1 MGANVY
7 VFRYASHRKGGA
19 LMSTLGGYMF
29 GQFTVMQ
36 YLEFFI
42 RILISCACGACI
54 GFERTKRLKEAGVRT
69 HIIVCCAAALT
80 MIVSKYGFVDMTSEA
95 GLVYPGT
102 HSTDPARLAAQI
114 ISGVSFLGA
123 GIIFR
128 NGNSVRGLTTAAGIW
143 ATAGIGLSIG
153 AGMYV
158 IGLIGT
164 FVIALIQILMHK
176 FTVGADSMMIGT
188 ISCRVMDQEAFR
200 KALDE
205 YVQHNKMQIIG
216 TKVKF
221 NEDGSE
227 TYQFTLRMKVDTTVN
242 DLLRFLE
249 SIENVRA
256 ISCEIEK

>member
-1 MGANVY
+1 
-7 VFRYASHRKGGA
+7 
-19 LMSTLGGYMF
+19 MSTLAGYMLGHF
-29 GQFTVMQ
+29 SLLQ
-36 YLEFFI
+36 YAEFLI
-42 RILISCACGACI
+42 RILVSCFCGACI
-54 GFERTKRLKEAGVRT
+54 GYERTKRLKEAGIRT

-80 MIVSKYGFVDMTSEA
+80 MLISKYGFVDMSMESEFF
-95 GLVYPGT
+95 PGT

-143 ATAGIGLSIG
+143 ATAAIGLAIG

-164 FVIALIQILMHK
+164 LIIAAIQIIMHR
-176 FTVGADSMMIGT
+176 FTIGTDSMMIGT
-188 ISCRVMDQEAFR
+188 ISCRTEKPDQFR

-205 YVQHNKMQIIG
+205 YVAKNKMQVIA

-221 NEDGSE
+221 SDDGSE
-227 TYQFTLRMKVDTTVN
+227 TYQFTLRMHVDTTVN
-242 DLLRFLE
+242 DLLQFLE
-249 SIENVRA
+249 SVESVKA

>member
-1 MGANVY
+1 M
-7 VFRYASHRKGGA
+7 
-19 LMSTLGGYMF
+19 L
-29 GQFTVMQ
+29 GQFSLAQ
-36 YLEFFI
+36 YLEFLI
-42 RILISCACGACI
+42 RILVSCICGAAI
-54 GFERTKRLKEAGVRT
+54 GYERTKRLKEAGIRT

-80 MIVSKYGFVDMTSEA
+80 MIISKYGFVDMS
-95 GLVYPGT
+95 VNDIFYPGT

-128 NGNSVRGLTTAAGIW
+128 NGGSVRGLTTAAGIW
-143 ATAGIGLSIG
+143 ATAAIGLAIG

-164 FVIALIQILMHK
+164 VVIAVIQIIMHR
-176 FTVGADSMMIGT
+176 FTIGTDSMMVGT
-188 ISCRVMDQEAFR
+188 ISCRVQEPEPFR
-200 KALDE
+200 KALND
-205 YVQHNKMQIIG
+205 YTNRNKMQIIA

-221 NEDGSE
+221 NDDGSQ
-227 TYQFTLRMKVDTTVN
+227 TYQFTLRMHVDTTVN
-242 DLLRFLE
+242 DLLGFLE

>member
-1 MGANVY
+1 
-7 VFRYASHRKGGA
+7 
-19 LMSTLGGYMF
+19 MSTLAGYMLGHF
-29 GQFTVMQ
+29 SLLQ
-36 YLEFFI
+36 YAEFLI
-42 RILISCACGACI
+42 RILVSCFCGACI
-54 GFERTKRLKEAGVRT
+54 GYERTKRLKEAGIRT

-80 MIVSKYGFVDMTSEA
+80 MLISKYGFVDMSME
-95 GLVYPGT
+95 GEFFPGT

-143 ATAGIGLSIG
+143 ATAAIGLAIG

-164 FVIALIQILMHK
+164 LIIAAIQIIMHR
-176 FTVGADSMMIGT
+176 FTIGTDSMMIGT
-188 ISCRVMDQEAFR
+188 ISCRTEKPDHFR

-205 YVQHNKMQIIG
+205 YVAKNKMQVIA

-221 NEDGSE
+221 SEDGSE
-227 TYQFTLRMKVDTTVN
+227 TYQFTLRMHVDTTVN
-242 DLLRFLE
+242 DLLQFLE
-249 SIENVRA
+249 SVESVKA

>member
-1 MGANVY
+1 MLGH
-7 VFRYASHRKGGA
+7 FSLLQYA
-19 LMSTLGGYMF
+19 
-29 GQFTVMQ
+29 
-36 YLEFFI
+36 EFLI
-42 RILISCACGACI
+42 RILVSCFCGACI
-54 GFERTKRLKEAGVRT
+54 GYERTKRLKEAGIRT

-80 MIVSKYGFVDMTSEA
+80 MIISKYGFVDMNMEGA
-95 GLVYPGT
+95 FFPGT

-143 ATAGIGLSIG
+143 ATAAIGLAIG

-164 FVIALIQILMHK
+164 LIIAAIQIVMHR
-176 FTVGADSMMIGT
+176 FTIGTDSMMVGT
-188 ISCRVMDQEAFR
+188 ISCKTEQPTQFR

-205 YVQHNKMQIIG
+205 YVARNKMQVLA

-221 NEDGSE
+221 SDDGSE
-227 TYQFTLRMKVDTTVN
+227 TYQFTLRMHVDTTVN
-242 DLLRFLE
+242 DLLQFLE
-249 SIENVRA
+249 SVENVKA

>member
-1 MGANVY
+1 M
-7 VFRYASHRKGGA
+7 
-19 LMSTLGGYMF
+19 LGHF
-29 GQFTVMQ
+29 SLLQ
-36 YLEFFI
+36 YLEFLI
-42 RILISCACGACI
+42 RILVSCFCGACI
-54 GFERTKRLKEAGVRT
+54 GFERTKRLKEAGIRT

-80 MIVSKYGFVDMTSEA
+80 MIISKYGFVDMSSETEFF
-95 GLVYPGT
+95 PGT

-128 NGNSVRGLTTAAGIW
+128 NGSSVRGLTTAAGIW
-143 ATAGIGLSIG
+143 ATAAIGLAIG

-158 IGLIGT
+158 IGLLGTLIIAAIQIIMHRFTIGT
-164 FVIALIQILMHK
+164 
-176 FTVGADSMMIGT
+176 DSMMVGT
-188 ISCRVMDQEAFR
+188 ISCRTEQPEQFR

-205 YVQHNKMQIIG
+205 YVAKNKMQILA

-227 TYQFTLRMKVDTTVN
+227 TYQFTLRMHVDTTVN
-242 DLLRFLE
+242 DLLQFLE
-249 SIENVRA
+249 SVEHVKA

>member
-1 MGANVY
+1 MG
-7 VFRYASHRKGGA
+7 
-19 LMSTLGGYMF
+19 TLAGHML
-29 GQFTVMQ
+29 GQFSLLQ
-36 YLEFFI
+36 YLEFLI
-42 RILISCACGACI
+42 RILVSCVCGAAI
-54 GFERTKRLKEAGVRT
+54 GYERTKRLKEAGIRT

-80 MIVSKYGFVDMTSEA
+80 MIISKYGFVDMSVE
-95 GLVYPGT
+95 GVFYPGT

-143 ATAGIGLSIG
+143 ATAAIGLAVG

-164 FVIALIQILMHK
+164 AVIAVIQIIMHR
-176 FTVGADSMMIGT
+176 FTIGTDSMMVGT
-188 ISCRVMDQEAFR
+188 ISCQTKQPELFR

-205 YVQHNKMQIIG
+205 YVARNRMQILA
-216 TKVKF
+216 TKVRTHD
-221 NEDGSE
+221 DGSE
-227 TYQFTLRMKVDTTVN
+227 SYQFTLRMHVDTTVN
-242 DLLRFLE
+242 DLLQFLE
-249 SIENVRA
+249 SVEDTKA

>member
-1 MGANVY
+1 MT
-7 VFRYASHRKGGA
+7 
-19 LMSTLGGYMF
+19 TLAGYML
-29 GQFTVMQ
+29 GQFSLTQ
-36 YLEFFI
+36 YLEFLI
-42 RILISCACGACI
+42 RILVSCACGACI
-54 GFERTKRLKEAGVRT
+54 GYERTKRLKEAGIRT

-80 MIVSKYGFVDMTSEA
+80 MIISKYGFVDMAVE
-95 GLVYPGT
+95 GVFYPGT

-128 NGNSVRGLTTAAGIW
+128 NGSSVRGLTTAAGIW
-143 ATAGIGLSIG
+143 ATAAIGLAIG

-164 FVIALIQILMHK
+164 LIIAVIQIIMHR
-176 FTVGADSMMIGT
+176 FTIGADSMMVGT
-188 ISCRVMDQEAFR
+188 ISCRVQEPEAFR

-205 YVQHNKMQIIG
+205 YVTRNKMQIIA

-221 NEDGSE
+221 NEDSSQ
-227 TYQFTLRMKVDTTVN
+227 TYQFTLRMHVDTTVN
-242 DLLRFLE
+242 DLLAFLE

>member
-1 MGANVY
+1 
-7 VFRYASHRKGGA
+7 
-19 LMSTLGGYMF
+19 MSTLAGYMF
-29 GQFTVMQ
+29 GHFSLLQ
-36 YLEFFI
+36 YLEFLI
-42 RILISCACGACI
+42 RILVSCFCGACI
-54 GFERTKRLKEAGVRT
+54 GYERTKRLKEAGIRT
-69 HIIVCCAAALT
+69 HIIVCCAASLT
-80 MIVSKYGFVDMTSEA
+80 MIISKYGFVDMSSATEFF
-95 GLVYPGT
+95 PGT

-128 NGNSVRGLTTAAGIW
+128 NGSSVRGLTTAAGIW
-143 ATAGIGLSIG
+143 ATAAIGLAIG

-158 IGLIGT
+158 IGLLGTLIIAAIQIIMHRFTIGT
-164 FVIALIQILMHK
+164 
-176 FTVGADSMMIGT
+176 DSMMVGT
-188 ISCRVMDQEAFR
+188 ISCRTEQPERFR

-205 YVQHNKMQIIG
+205 YVAKNKMQILA

-227 TYQFTLRMKVDTTVN
+227 TYQFTLRMHVDTTVN

-249 SIENVRA
+249 SVENVKA

>member
-1 MGANVY
+1 
-7 VFRYASHRKGGA
+7 
-19 LMSTLGGYMF
+19 MSTLAGYMF
-29 GQFTVMQ
+29 GHFSLLQ
-36 YLEFFI
+36 YLEFLI
-42 RILISCACGACI
+42 RILVSCFCGACI
-54 GFERTKRLKEAGVRT
+54 GYERTKRLKEAGIRT

-80 MIVSKYGFVDMTSEA
+80 MIISKYGFVDMSSATEFF
-95 GLVYPGT
+95 PGT

-128 NGNSVRGLTTAAGIW
+128 NGSSVRGLTTAAGIW
-143 ATAGIGLSIG
+143 ATAAIGLAIG

-158 IGLIGT
+158 IGLLGTLIIAAIQIIMHRFTIGT
-164 FVIALIQILMHK
+164 
-176 FTVGADSMMIGT
+176 DSMMVGT
-188 ISCRVMDQEAFR
+188 ISCRTEQPEQFR

-205 YVQHNKMQIIG
+205 YVTKNKMQILA

-227 TYQFTLRMKVDTTVN
+227 TYQFTLRMHVDITVN
-242 DLLRFLE
+242 DLLQFLE
-249 SIENVRA
+249 SVEHVKA

>member
-1 MGANVY
+1 
-7 VFRYASHRKGGA
+7 
-19 LMSTLGGYMF
+19 MSTLAGYMLGHF
-29 GQFTVMQ
+29 SLLQ
-36 YLEFFI
+36 YAEFLI
-42 RILISCACGACI
+42 RILVSCFCGACI
-54 GFERTKRLKEAGVRT
+54 GYERTKRLKEAGIRT

-80 MIVSKYGFVDMTSEA
+80 MIISKYGFVDMSME
-95 GLVYPGT
+95 GEFFPGT

-143 ATAGIGLSIG
+143 ATAAIGLAIG

-164 FVIALIQILMHK
+164 LIIAAIQIIMHR
-176 FTVGADSMMIGT
+176 FTIGTDSMMVGT
-188 ISCRVMDQEAFR
+188 ISCRTEKPEQFR
-200 KALDE
+200 KSLDE
-205 YVQHNKMQIIG
+205 YVAKNKMQILA

-221 NEDGSE
+221 SEDGSE
-227 TYQFTLRMKVDTTVN
+227 TYQFTLRMHVDTTVN
-242 DLLRFLE
+242 DLLQFLE
-249 SIENVRA
+249 SVESVKA